1 MTKNNH
7 STQSTQ
13 SGLAV
18 PMRNGGRGLNFTRTV
33 FALALWL
40 TLAGVTAPLCLAQT
54 AATGALGGAV
64 TDPTGA
70 VVPGVQ
76 IKVTSETTGE
86 TRTVTS
92 RADGAYVVPLLPP
105 GSYRVEAEG
114 KGFKRGT
121 RSGVRIEVT
130 ETATLEIRLEVGA
143 ASETVTVN
151 ADAAVVQ
158 TESSALGR
166 VTGEKVVVSLPLV
179 TRNYTQILALSP
191 GVSSNVSNAAT
202 LGRGSDVIEGSFLGS
217 GSGTYVHGARA
228 YDNNFQMN
236 GTTINDLQGSGGSS
250 GGFAVPNP
258 DTIQTFKVQTGLYDA
273 SFGRSAGAN
282 VNVVTKSGSN
292 EFHGAL
298 FEFFR
303 NEALNANDFFFNS
316 AGRKKGIL
324 RQNQYGFALGG
335 PIKKDKLLAFGS
347 YQGNRQVNGIA
358 AGGSAAFSSPPLTND
373 RSAAALGSLFAGQ
386 SGAGGGTAILANGS
400 NINPVAL
407 RLFQMKLPDGNF
419 RIPTPQTINPS
430 LPFARRGFSVFS
442 SPSAFNEN
450 QYMIN
455 LDFLH
460 TAKSKFEGRFFSATS
475 NQIRPLPGA
484 VPGTPGLTH
493 QEYRNLS
500 VAHTYTISSNLF
512 NEARFGFH
520 RTINDSRRLNT
531 FKFSDLGINAVPT
544 LDDIPT
550 FTITGSY
557 VIGIGDDFQ
566 FVQNHYNL
574 LDSLTYVRG
583 PHTMRAGGG
592 LTNSKVSNARSRSSG
607 NLTFQSFPDLLLGLS
622 AAQNGSAVSNVFT
635 TFETLGMRE
644 RDQRV
649 HDGFLYLQDDF
660 KATPRLTLNL
670 GLRYDRIGQFADAF
684 GRNANFNI
692 ALANP
697 NPPATGSLAGFIIPA
712 NSAVSSA
719 PAGVTQLDSNL
730 VINGERQNN
739 ISPRLGFAW
748 QVLPNSNRFVLRGGY
763 GDYYSRLTGQPIFQ
777 LISQP
782 PFSLIRTITGTPNAG
797 ATLSNPFPAPVTFPS
812 FVPYSPATNLTIRA
826 LAADYRPSV
835 TRQYSL
841 NLQTEI
847 ARDFLLEIGYV
858 GTRGTHL
865 QQTRSLNQAGLAS
878 ASNPIRGVTTN
889 TVANIAQ
896 RVPIQGFTAPGLT
909 QIENS
914 GGAWYN
920 GLEASLTK
928 RFSRGLQFQA
938 SYTFSK
944 ALDTN
949 GLDLNSSGI
958 GALLGNNNDPSGGY
972 GRAIF
977 DRTQR
982 FVLSYV
988 YEFPIASKR
997 AGLAGKVLGGWAIG
1011 GVTTIQTGQALTIT
1025 ATNANSVFGIT
1036 NNRAQLAANCTFA
1049 GLTTSGGVSQRVSN
1063 YFNRA
1068 CFAAFPIIGDDG
1080 RATGYGN
1087 SGSGIVEGPG
1097 QNNTDIA
1104 LFKKTPLRWPNESA
1118 NLEFRAEFFN
1128 AFNHSQFA
1136 NPGLVVTASN
1146 FGQITATSVSPRI
1159 LQFALKLN
1167 F

>member
-1 MTKNNH
+1 MTLSKY
-7 STQSTQ
+7 STPPD
-13 SGLAV
+13 LAV
-18 PMRNGGRGLNFTRTV
+18 PTRRGWTCLNFTRTV
-33 FALALWL
+33 CALIMWI
-40 TLAGVTAPLCLAQT
+40 TLAGVTAPLCWAQT
-54 AATGALGGAV
+54 AATGALGGTV
-64 TDPTGA
+64 TDSAGA
-70 VVPGVQ
+70 VVPGVE

-92 RADGAYVVPLLPP
+92 RADGTYVVPLLPP

-130 ETATLEIRLEVGA
+130 ETATLDVRLEVGA
-143 ASETVTVN
+143 ADETVTVN

-166 VTGEKVVVSLPLV
+166 VTGENVVVSLPLV
-179 TRNYTQILALSP
+179 TRNYTQILGLST
-191 GVSSNVSNAAT
+191 GVSSNVSNAAA
-202 LGRGSDVIEGSFLGS
+202 LGRGSDTIEGSFLGS

-236 GTTINDLQGSGGSS
+236 GVTINDLQGSGGSS

-282 VNVVTKSGSN
+282 VNVVTKSGSS
-292 EFHGAL
+292 EFHGTA

-316 AGRKKGIL
+316 AGRKKGVL

-335 PIKKDKLLAFGS
+335 PIKKDKLLFFGS

-358 AGGSAAFSSPPLTND
+358 AGGSVTFSSPPLTND

-386 SGAGGGTAILANGS
+386 SGASGGTAILANGS

-407 RLFQMKLPDGNF
+407 RLFQMKLPDGSF
-419 RIPTPQTINPS
+419 RIPTPQTIDPGQ
-430 LPFARRGFSVFS
+430 PFARRGFSVFS
-442 SPSAFNEN
+442 SPSTFNEN
-450 QYMIN
+450 QYLIN

-460 TAKSKFEGRFFSATS
+460 TANSKFEGRFFSATS
-475 NQIRPLPGA
+475 DQIRPLPGA

-493 QEYRNLS
+493 QEYRNLT
-500 VAHTYTISSNLF
+500 VAHTYTLSSNLF

-520 RTINDSRRLNT
+520 RTINDSRRQAT
-531 FKFSDLGINAVPT
+531 FKFSDVGINSIPTIDDLPT
-544 LDDIPT
+544 L
-550 FTITGSY
+550 TITGSY
-557 VIGIGDDFQ
+557 LIGVGDDFQ

-583 PHTMRAGGG
+583 QHVFRAGGG
-592 LTNSKVSNARSRSSG
+592 ITRSMVSNARSRSSG

-622 AAQNGSAVSNVFT
+622 AAQNGSSVSNVFT
-635 TFETLGMRE
+635 TFETSGLRE

-649 HDGFLYLQDDF
+649 HDGFLYLQDDY
-660 KATPRLTLNL
+660 KMTPRLTLNL
-670 GLRYDRIGQFADAF
+670 GFRYDRIGQFADAF
-684 GRNANFNI
+684 GRNANFNF

-697 NPPATGSLAGFIIPA
+697 NPPVAGSLAGFILPA
-712 NSAVSSA
+712 NSAASSI
-719 PAGVTQLDSNL
+719 PAGVTQLDSDL
-730 VINGERQNN
+730 VINGDRQNN
-739 ISPRLGFAW
+739 YAPRVGFAW
-748 QVLPNSNRFVLRGGY
+748 QALPNSSRFVLRGGY
-763 GDYYSRLTGQPIFQ
+763 GVYYSRLTGQPIFQ

-782 PFSLIRTITGTPNAG
+782 PFSLIRTITGPANAA
-797 ATLSNPFPAPVTFPS
+797 ATLANPFQAPVTFPS
-812 FVPYSPATNLTIRA
+812 FVPYSPISVLSIRA
-826 LAADYRPSV
+826 LAPDYRPSM
-835 TRQYSL
+835 TQQYSL
-841 NLQTEI
+841 NLQSEI
-847 ARDFLLEIGYV
+847 GRDFLLEVGYV

-865 QQTRSLNQAGLAS
+865 QQTRSLNQALLAG

-896 RVPIQGFTAPGLT
+896 RLPVQGFTAPGIA

-914 GGAWYN
+914 GSSWYN

-928 RFSRGLQFQA
+928 RFSQGLQFQA

-944 ALDTN
+944 VLDTN

-958 GALLGNNNDPSGGY
+958 GVLLGNNNDPKGGY

-977 DRTQR
+977 DRTHR
-982 FVLSYV
+982 FVFSYV
-988 YEFPIASKR
+988 YEFPLAASR
-997 AGLAGKVLGGWAIG
+997 AGLVGKVLGGWGIG
-1011 GVTTIQTGQALTIT
+1011 GVTTIQTGQALTLT

-1036 NNRAQLAANCTFA
+1036 NNRAQLAAGCSYA
-1049 GLTTSGGVSQRVSN
+1049 DLTTSGGVSQRVSN

-1068 CFAAFPIIGDDG
+1068 CFTAFPIIGDDG
-1080 RATGYGN
+1080 RGTGYGN
-1087 SGSGIVEGPG
+1087 SGAGIVEGPG

-1104 LFKKTPLRWPNESA
+1104 LFKKTPAPWPNEGS
-1118 NLEFRAEFFN
+1118 NIEFRAEFFN

-1159 LQFALKLN
+1159 VQFALKFN